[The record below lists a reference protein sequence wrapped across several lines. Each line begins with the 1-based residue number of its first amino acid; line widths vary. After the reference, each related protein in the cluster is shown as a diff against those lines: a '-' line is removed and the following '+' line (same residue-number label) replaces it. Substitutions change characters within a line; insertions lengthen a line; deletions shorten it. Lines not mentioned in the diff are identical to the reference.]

1 MHFGQITSCPLRRSF
16 KNWTKSTFVLFTYC
30 IPECS
35 KDVILNN
42 FKSPA
47 RVVWV
52 CNGARVVRVIEV
64 IFAAIINDLK
74 SSGTFVT
81 GKNLILLS
89 IRQAIDSEAF
99 TNISDT
105 HIISPLS
112 SLFHQE
118 KLPRYS
124 HTSVPLNY
132 IIVVDKLQ
140 VSFVF
145 FRLSCLFWPET
156 GHFHALVLKPQA
168 SRLGEA
174 FVLLIQHL
182 VLDLALL

>member
-52 CNGARVVRVIEV
+52 CNGARVARVIEV

-74 SSGTFVT
+74 SSGTFVI
-81 GKNLILLS
+81 GKNLIFLS

-112 SLFHQE
+112 TLFHQE
-118 KLPRYS
+118 ELPWYS
-124 HTSVPLNY
+124 HTRAPHNC

-145 FRLSCLFWPET
+145 FRLSGLFFPET
-156 GHFHALVLKPQA
+156 GHFHALVLKPPA

-174 FVLLIQHL
+174 FVLLVQHL
-182 VLDLALL
+182 ILDLVLL